1 MALIPAIIHGIHAYK
16 KEKERLAGKAEGDA
30 KGSGK
35 LNFGQAISF
44 DESQALTNSFN
55 ELGMGLLE
63 QAGQL
68 KPPTVRGPQL
78 NLPTYEPRKVK

>member
-1 MALIPAIIHGIHAYK
+1 MALIPAILYGIHAYK
-16 KEKERLAGKAEGDA
+16 REKERLAGKAEGGA

-35 LNFGQAISF
+35 LNFGKAISF
-44 DESQALTNSFN
+44 DESEALMNSFN

-68 KPPTVRGPQL
+68 KPTAVRRPQMT
-78 NLPTYEPRKVK
+78 LPTYEPGKVK